1 MKTQKET
8 NNKEIS
14 RKDAL
19 KKIGDYGKYAAL
31 TAIGTYTILSPKK
44 AQASSPTNPGTGFR
58 VNSGALENIIDQQNE
73 DLYVGIGDMYD

>member
-1 MKTQKET
+1 MKTHKET

-31 TAIGTYTILSPKK
+31 TAMGTFLILNPKK
-44 AQASSPTNPGTGFR
+44 AQAMSPSDPVAVFNKKNIYEFYETLNIFLSS
-58 VNSGALENIIDQQNE
+58 V
-73 DLYVGIGDMYD
+73 